1 MMPKQQ
7 LWAAMVGKE
16 FEEAGVGKV
25 GRRWKLSPFR
35 GRHTYIHS
43 YIHTYLTA
51 RLMRDLFEG
60 AGYFTLLEFIVHQL
74 LSNKTSRSGHNLNVI
89 QPHLDANFVSAEQ
102 RAASQV
108 PVSQRVYHFPRRCP
122 RPAAYVFPREYQL
135 PTRSKCSGPGSSGR
149 ETRRTRKVRQR
160 SNNRNGREREEKTE
174 IEGPQGRAGWLAPYT
189 LV

>member
-74 LSNKTSRSGHNLNVI
+74 LSNKTSSERQARQGIFLSCPPPPQSPLIFLFFSQYSWRRI
-89 QPHLDANFVSAEQ
+89 Q
-102 RAASQV
+102 
-108 PVSQRVYHFPRRCP
+108 
-122 RPAAYVFPREYQL
+122 
-135 PTRSKCSGPGSSGR
+135 
-149 ETRRTRKVRQR
+149 
-160 SNNRNGREREEKTE
+160 
-174 IEGPQGRAGWLAPYT
+174 
-189 LV
+189 

>member
-74 LSNKTSRSGHNLNVI
+74 LSNKTSSERQARQGIFLSCPPPPN
-89 QPHLDANFVSAEQ
+89 HLLSSFFSLSIPGEGYSDML
-102 RAASQV
+102 
-108 PVSQRVYHFPRRCP
+108 RRL
-122 RPAAYVFPREYQL
+122 RNAY
-135 PTRSKCSGPGSSGR
+135 PT
-149 ETRRTRKVRQR
+149 
-160 SNNRNGREREEKTE
+160 
-174 IEGPQGRAGWLAPYT
+174 
-189 LV
+189 

>member
-89 QPHLDANFVSAEQ
+89 QPHLDANFVSA
-102 RAASQV
+102 
-108 PVSQRVYHFPRRCP
+108 C
-122 RPAAYVFPREYQL
+122 
-135 PTRSKCSGPGSSGR
+135 
-149 ETRRTRKVRQR
+149 
-160 SNNRNGREREEKTE
+160 
-174 IEGPQGRAGWLAPYT
+174 
-189 LV
+189 